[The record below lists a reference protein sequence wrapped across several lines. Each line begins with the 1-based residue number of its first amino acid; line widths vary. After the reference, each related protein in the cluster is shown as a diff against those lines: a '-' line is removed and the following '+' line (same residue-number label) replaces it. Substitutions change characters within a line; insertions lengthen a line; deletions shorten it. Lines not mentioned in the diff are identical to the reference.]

1 MQTDDIL
8 YYSHHLNPRVAVA
21 VARYLQAPVRLVR
34 VEPMGRDQA
43 TFRAINPNTRV
54 PVLVEPALTLWE
66 TDAIAMRLSGRFAPE
81 FWPQARREEVMQ
93 WVSWS
98 AHHFTH
104 WAGVRY
110 FERIVVPRYFTR
122 APDEAAIAAADAEF
136 QPFAAVLDGILA
148 GRRWLV
154 GVRRPTPTS
163 GWPRRC
169 RSRRRPAS
177 RSRRSRT
184 CARGTRGWSRSRPG
198 AIPSPDWTDASF
210 QGCAQASISPCSNGP
225 IFCLSRRPS
234 ADTRIE

>member
-66 TDAIAMRLSGRFAPE
+66 TDAIAMRLSGRFAPG

-154 GVRRPTPTS
+154 GDAPTYADF
-163 GWPRRC
+163 RV
-169 RSRRRPAS
+169 AS
-177 RSRRSRT
+177 
-184 CARGTRGWSRSRPG
+184 ALPF
-198 AIPSPDWTDASF
+198 A
-210 QGCAQASISPCSNGP
+210 AQAGLPLAP
-225 IFCLSRRPS
+225 FAHVRAWYARLEQ
-234 ADTRIE
+234 IEAWRDPFAGLD